1 MASIRDERR
10 VVSAVPAPPSGA
22 LSDPDGRA
30 PRNGLAR
37 SPTREARRPTQR
49 QQSRRGDPDGQPG
62 VVELSDGRL
71 LASRHW
77 PGTGVPLVVLHGLFD
92 CSLGWRH
99 VAAATDRPCLAYDL
113 PGLGRSGMPAK
124 NRLADYAHDI
134 FSALEILGVD
144 SFSLVGHSLGGAVA
158 AEMSEQARERAV
170 NLTLLAPVGFG
181 AVPFAEL
188 LHGSRVGRLVRL
200 GMPLALSNPFTAAGI
215 YMAVVSHGHPP
226 EPHLLGRVI
235 RRAFSTA
242 PGAIAANDAIVA
254 AGRDP
259 QGFVHRRVRYDGPV
273 SVLWGASDFLVP
285 ASHADRVCEALPQA
299 KLTVWDGMGHHPQR
313 ERPQQLNRYLAATTR
328 TQARAWRQ
336 PPAAQRSVA

>member
-1 MASIRDERR
+1 M
-10 VVSAVPAPPSGA
+10 
-22 LSDPDGRA
+22 
-30 PRNGLAR
+30 
-37 SPTREARRPTQR
+37 
-49 QQSRRGDPDGQPG
+49 
-62 VVELSDGRL
+62 VELGDGRL
-71 LASRHW
+71 LASRRW

-99 VAAATDRPCLAYDL
+99 VAAATDRPCLAFDL

-124 NRLADYAHDI
+124 NRLADYAQDI
-134 FSALEILGVD
+134 LAALEILGVD

-158 AEMSEQARERAV
+158 AELSEHARERAL

-188 LHGSRVGRLVRL
+188 LHGSKVGRLVRL
-200 GMPLALSNPFTAAGI
+200 GMPLALSNPLTAAGI

-226 EPHLLGRVI
+226 EPHLLARVI

-242 PGAIAANDAIVA
+242 PGALAANEAIVT

-259 QGFVHRRVRYDGPV
+259 QGFAHRRVHYDGPV
-273 SVLWGASDFLVP
+273 SVLWGASDILVP

-299 KLTVWDGMGHHPQR
+299 KLTVWDGTGHHPQR
-313 ERPQQLNRYLAATTR
+313 ERPQQLNRYLAATTQ

-336 PPAAQRSVA
+336 PPAAQRSVP

>member
-1 MASIRDERR
+1 M
-10 VVSAVPAPPSGA
+10 
-22 LSDPDGRA
+22 
-30 PRNGLAR
+30 
-37 SPTREARRPTQR
+37 
-49 QQSRRGDPDGQPG
+49 
-62 VVELSDGRL
+62 VELSDGRL
-71 LASRHW
+71 LASRQW
-77 PGTGVPLVVLHGLFD
+77 PGTGTGTGVPLVVLHGLFD

-99 VAAATDRPCLAYDL
+99 VAAATDRPCLAFDL

-124 NRLADYAHDI
+124 NRLTDYAQDI
-134 FSALEILGVD
+134 LAALDILGVD

-158 AEMSEQARERAV
+158 AELSEQARERAV

-188 LHGSRVGRLVRL
+188 LHRSRVGRLLRL

-235 RRAFSTA
+235 SRAFSSA

-285 ASHADRVCEALPQA
+285 ASHADRVCEALPQT

-328 TQARAWRQ
+328 TQAKACRQ
-336 PPAAQRSVA
+336 PPAAQRSAA